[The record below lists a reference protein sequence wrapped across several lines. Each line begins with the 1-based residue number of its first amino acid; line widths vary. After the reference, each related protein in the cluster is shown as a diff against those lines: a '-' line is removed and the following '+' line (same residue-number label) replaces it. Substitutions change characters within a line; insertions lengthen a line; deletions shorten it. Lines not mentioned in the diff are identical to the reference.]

1 MDGFDSAQAHYDG
14 LLPDD
19 YEDEDEEE
27 EEELDQ
33 LSAEDALEA
42 GQYAIATERY
52 YYNLANN
59 VKANYEKQQGPS

>member
-1 MDGFDSAQAHYDG
+1 MDGFESAQAHYDA

-19 YEDEDEEE
+19 YEDE

-33 LSAEDALEA
+33 LSADDALEA
-42 GQYAIATERY
+42 GQFGIATERY

-59 VKANYEKQQGPS
+59 VKAHYEKQGGTKCANL

>member
-1 MDGFDSAQAHYDG
+1 MSYDNW

-19 YEDEDEEE
+19 VWEED

-33 LSAEDALEA
+33 LSVEDALEA
-42 GQYAIATERY
+42 GQYDIATERY

-59 VKANYEKQQGPS
+59 VKAYYEKQGSTKCANL

>member
-1 MDGFDSAQAHYDG
+1 MSYDNW

-19 YEDEDEEE
+19 VWEED

-33 LSAEDALEA
+33 LSVEDALEA
-42 GQYAIATERY
+42 GQYDIATERY

-59 VKANYEKQQGPS
+59 VKDYYEKQGGTKCANL

>member
-1 MDGFDSAQAHYDG
+1 MDGFESAQAHHDA
-14 LLPDD
+14 LEPPD
-19 YEDEDEEE
+19 E

-33 LSAEDALEA
+33 LSADDALEA

-59 VKANYEKQQGPS
+59 VKAHYEKQGGTKCANL